1 MQPFLVVSGS
11 LVIRLKTQD
20 CFMKYLLGLVLLFS
34 PFINANEQPI
44 NGFGNYYNVPEHDKI
59 NSSTVFKIAFDVADG
74 AKKGEQNNS
83 INSLARFINM
93 HVAHGVKLKNIQL
106 ALVVHGSA
114 SVDVLANS
122 EYKKRFSA
130 DNKNQALIKQL
141 LANNTQVY
149 VCGQSA
155 THFKVTP
162 ELLIDGV
169 KMSLSAMTAHAQL
182 QQQGYTLN
190 PF

>member
-1 MQPFLVVSGS
+1 
-11 LVIRLKTQD
+11 
-20 CFMKYLLGLVLLFS
+20 MKNLLLLVLLFS
-34 PFINANEQPI
+34 SLINAAEQPI
-44 NGFGNYYNVPEHDKI
+44 KGYGNYYNVPEHDEI
-59 NSSTVFKIAFDVADG
+59 NDSTVFKIVFDVADG
-74 AKKGEQNNS
+74 AKEGAQNNS

-93 HVAHGVKLKNIQL
+93 HVAHGVKPENIQL

-122 EYKKRFSA
+122 EYKKRFNI
-130 DNKNQALIKQL
+130 DNKNRYLIEQL
-141 LANNTQVY
+141 LVNNTQVF

-162 ELLIDGV
+162 EQLIPGV

>member
-1 MQPFLVVSGS
+1 
-11 LVIRLKTQD
+11 
-20 CFMKYLLGLVLLFS
+20 MKYLLLLVLLFN
-34 PFINANEQPI
+34 PLIYATEQPI
-44 NGFGNYYNVPEHDKI
+44 KGDGNYYNVPEHDEI
-59 NSSTVFKIAFDVADG
+59 NDATVFKIAFDVADG
-74 AKKGEQNNS
+74 AEKGAQNNS

-93 HVAHGVKLKNIQL
+93 HLAHGVKSENIQL

-122 EYKKRFSA
+122 EYKKRFNV
-130 DNKNQALIKQL
+130 DNKNQALIEQL
-141 LANNTQVY
+141 LENNTKVY

-162 ELLIDGV
+162 ALLIEGV

>member
-1 MQPFLVVSGS
+1 
-11 LVIRLKTQD
+11 
-20 CFMKYLLGLVLLFS
+20 MKYLLLLLLIS
-34 PFINANEQPI
+34 PFSQAGENLIKD
-44 NGFGNYYNVPEHDKI
+44 FGYFYSVPEHVQI
-59 NSSTVFKIAFDVADG
+59 NDSTVFKIAFDVGDG

-83 INSLARFINM
+83 MNSLARFINM
-93 HVAHGVKLKNIQL
+93 HVAHGVKPDNIQL

-122 EYKKRFSA
+122 EYKERFKA
-130 DNKNQALIKQL
+130 DNKNQSLIKQL
-141 LANNTQVY
+141 LANNTVVY

-155 THFKVTP
+155 THYKVAP
-162 ELLIDGV
+162 EQLIEGV
-169 KMSLSAMTAHAQL
+169 QMSLSAMTAHAQL

>member
-1 MQPFLVVSGS
+1 
-11 LVIRLKTQD
+11 
-20 CFMKYLLGLVLLFS
+20 MKYLLGLVLLFS
-34 PFINANEQPI
+34 PFIYANEQPI

-59 NSSTVFKIAFDVADG
+59 NDSTVFKIAFDVADG
-74 AKKGEQNNS
+74 AKSGEQNHA

>member
-1 MQPFLVVSGS
+1 
-11 LVIRLKTQD
+11 
-20 CFMKYLLGLVLLFS
+20 MKYLLGLVLLFS
-34 PFINANEQPI
+34 PFINANQQPI

-59 NSSTVFKIAFDVADG
+59 NDATVFKIAFDVADG
-74 AKKGEQNNS
+74 AKEGKQNNA

-93 HVAHGVKLKNIQL
+93 HVAHGVKPENIQL

-122 EYKKRFSA
+122 EYKKRFNA
-130 DNKNQALIKQL
+130 DNKNQALIEQL
-141 LANNTQVY
+141 LTNNTKVY

-169 KMSLSAMTAHAQL
+169 NMSLSAMTAHAQL

>member
-1 MQPFLVVSGS
+1 
-11 LVIRLKTQD
+11 
-20 CFMKYLLGLVLLFS
+20 MKYLLLLLLIS
-34 PFINANEQPI
+34 PFSQAGENLIKD
-44 NGFGNYYNVPEHDKI
+44 FGYFYSVPEHVQISD
-59 NSSTVFKIAFDVADG
+59 STVFKIAFDVGDG

-83 INSLARFINM
+83 MNSLARFINM
-93 HVAHGVKLKNIQL
+93 HIAHGVKPDNIQL

-122 EYKKRFSA
+122 EYKERFKA
-130 DNKNQALIKQL
+130 DNKNQSLIKQL
-141 LANNTQVY
+141 LTTNTVVF

-155 THFKVTP
+155 THYKVAP
-162 ELLIDGV
+162 GQLIEGV
-169 KMSLSAMTAHAQL
+169 QMSLSAMTAHAQL

>member
-1 MQPFLVVSGS
+1 
-11 LVIRLKTQD
+11 
-20 CFMKYLLGLVLLFS
+20 MKYLLLLLLIS
-34 PFINANEQPI
+34 PLSQANELPI
-44 NGFGNYYNVPEHDKI
+44 KGFGSFYNVPKHEPI
-59 NSSTVFKIAFDVADG
+59 SASTSFRIAFDVADG
-74 AKKGEQNNS
+74 AKEGAQNNS

-93 HVAHGVKLKNIQL
+93 HVAHGVKPENIQL

-122 EYKKRFSA
+122 EYKKRFNI
-130 DNKNQALIKQL
+130 DNKNRYLIEQL
-141 LANNTQVY
+141 LVNNTQVF

-155 THFKVTP
+155 TYFKVTP
-162 ELLIDGV
+162 EQLIPGV

>member
-1 MQPFLVVSGS
+1 
-11 LVIRLKTQD
+11 
-20 CFMKYLLGLVLLFS
+20 MKYLLLLLLIS
-34 PFINANEQPI
+34 PFSQAGENLIKD
-44 NGFGNYYNVPEHDKI
+44 FGYFYSVPEHVQI
-59 NSSTVFKIAFDVADG
+59 NDSTVFKIAFDVGDG

-83 INSLARFINM
+83 MNSLARFINM
-93 HVAHGVKLKNIQL
+93 HVAHGVKPDNIQL

-122 EYKKRFSA
+122 EYKERFNA
-130 DNKNQALIKQL
+130 DNKNQALIEQL
-141 LANNTQVY
+141 LANNTKVY

-162 ELLIDGV
+162 ALLIEGV

>member
-1 MQPFLVVSGS
+1 
-11 LVIRLKTQD
+11 
-20 CFMKYLLGLVLLFS
+20 MKYLLLLLLIS
-34 PFINANEQPI
+34 PFSQAGENLIKD
-44 NGFGNYYNVPEHDKI
+44 FGYFYSVPEHVQI
-59 NSSTVFKIAFDVADG
+59 NDSTVFKIAFDVADG
-74 AKKGEQNNS
+74 AKEGAQNNS

-93 HVAHGVKLKNIQL
+93 HVAHGVKPENIQL

-122 EYKKRFSA
+122 EYKKRFNA
-130 DNKNQALIKQL
+130 DNKNQALIEQL
-141 LANNTQVY
+141 LANNTKVY

-162 ELLIDGV
+162 ALLIEGV

>member
-1 MQPFLVVSGS
+1 
-11 LVIRLKTQD
+11 
-20 CFMKYLLGLVLLFS
+20 MKYLLLLLLIS
-34 PFINANEQPI
+34 PFSQAGENLIKD
-44 NGFGNYYNVPEHDKI
+44 FGYFYSVPEHVPI
-59 NSSTVFKIAFDVADG
+59 NDSTVFKIAFDVGDG

-83 INSLARFINM
+83 MNSLARFINM
-93 HVAHGVKLKNIQL
+93 HVAHGVKPDNIQL

-122 EYKKRFSA
+122 EYKERFKA
-130 DNKNQALIKQL
+130 DNKNQSLIKQL
-141 LANNTQVY
+141 LANNTVVY

-155 THFKVTP
+155 THYKVAP
-162 ELLIDGV
+162 EQLIEGV
-169 KMSLSAMTAHAQL
+169 QMSLSAMTAHAQL

>member
-1 MQPFLVVSGS
+1 
-11 LVIRLKTQD
+11 
-20 CFMKYLLGLVLLFS
+20 MKYLLLLVLLFS
-34 PFINANEQPI
+34 PLIYATEQPI
-44 NGFGNYYNVPEHDKI
+44 KGDGNYYNVPEHDEI
-59 NSSTVFKIAFDVADG
+59 NDSTVFKIAFDVADDAEKG
-74 AKKGEQNNS
+74 AQNNS

-93 HVAHGVKLKNIQL
+93 HIAHGVKPENIQL

-122 EYKKRFSA
+122 EYKKRFGV
-130 DNKNQALIKQL
+130 DNKNQALIEQL
-141 LANNTQVY
+141 LANNTKVY

-162 ELLIDGV
+162 ALLIEGV

>member
-1 MQPFLVVSGS
+1 MSNQLKGLGIITMFL
-11 LVIRLKTQD
+11 
-20 CFMKYLLGLVLLFS
+20 
-34 PFINANEQPI
+34 
-44 NGFGNYYNVPEHDKI
+44 EHDEI
-59 NSSTVFKIAFDVADG
+59 NDSTVFKIAFDVAEG

-83 INSLARFINM
+83 MNSLARFINM
-93 HVAHGVKLKNIQL
+93 HVAHGVKPENIQL

-130 DNKNQALIKQL
+130 DNKNQALIEQL
-141 LANNTQVY
+141 LANNTKVY

>member
-1 MQPFLVVSGS
+1 
-11 LVIRLKTQD
+11 
-20 CFMKYLLGLVLLFS
+20 MKYLLGLVLLFS
-34 PFINANEQPI
+34 PFINANEQQI
-44 NGFGNYYNVPEHDKI
+44 KGYGNYYNVPEHDEI
-59 NSSTVFKIAFDVADG
+59 NDATVFKIAFDVADG
-74 AKKGEQNNS
+74 AEKGAQNNS

-93 HVAHGVKLKNIQL
+93 HVAHGVKPENIQL

-122 EYKKRFSA
+122 EYKKRFNA
-130 DNKNQALIKQL
+130 DNKNRALIEQL
-141 LANNTQVY
+141 LANNTKVY

-162 ELLIDGV
+162 ALLIEGV

>member
-1 MQPFLVVSGS
+1 
-11 LVIRLKTQD
+11 
-20 CFMKYLLGLVLLFS
+20 MKYLLILLLIS
-34 PFINANEQPI
+34 PFSQAADNTIK
-44 NGFGNYYNVPEHDKI
+44 GFGNFYNVPQHAPI
-59 NSSTVFKIAFDVADG
+59 NDSTVFKIAFDVADS

-83 INSLARFINM
+83 MNSLARFINM
-93 HVAHGVKLKNIQL
+93 HVSHGVKPENIQL

-114 SVDVLANS
+114 SVDVLANK
-122 EYKKRFSA
+122 EYKKRFNV
-130 DNKNQALIKQL
+130 DNKNQALIEQL
-141 LANNTQVY
+141 LASNTVVY

-155 THFKVTP
+155 THYKVAP
-162 ELLIDGV
+162 EQLIEGV

>member
-1 MQPFLVVSGS
+1 
-11 LVIRLKTQD
+11 
-20 CFMKYLLGLVLLFS
+20 MKYLLLLVLLFS
-34 PFINANEQPI
+34 PLIYATEQPI
-44 NGFGNYYNVPEHDKI
+44 KGYGNYYNVPEYDEI
-59 NSSTVFKIAFDVADG
+59 NDSTVFKIAFDVADG
-74 AKKGEQNNS
+74 AKEGAQNNS

-93 HVAHGVKLKNIQL
+93 HVAHGVKPENIQL

-122 EYKKRFSA
+122 EYKKRFNA
-130 DNKNQALIKQL
+130 DNKNQALIEQL
-141 LANNTQVY
+141 LANNTKVY

-162 ELLIDGV
+162 EQLIEGV
-169 KMSLSAMTAHAQL
+169 QMSLSAMTAHAQL

>member
-1 MQPFLVVSGS
+1 
-11 LVIRLKTQD
+11 
-20 CFMKYLLGLVLLFS
+20 MKYLLGLVLLFS
-34 PFINANEQPI
+34 PFINANQQPI
-44 NGFGNYYNVPEHDKI
+44 NGFGNYYDVPEHDKI
-59 NSSTVFKIAFDVADG
+59 NDATVFKIVFDVADG
-74 AKKGEQNNS
+74 AKEGEQNNA

-93 HVAHGVKLKNIQL
+93 HVAHGVKPENIQL

-122 EYKKRFSA
+122 EYKKRFNA
-130 DNKNQALIKQL
+130 DNKNQALIEQL
-141 LANNTQVY
+141 LTNNTKVY

-169 KMSLSAMTAHAQL
+169 NMSLSAMTAHAQL